1 MFTKKQPSV
10 DTMKELT
17 GEHLREA
24 DKFVRLKRYDDA
36 LQEIETA
43 YKIDPKNTYI
53 RSFLERTQYMIEK
66 ENEKRSQV
74 FGETSKT
81 NENRM
86 EVISELFASAETF
99 AKEKK
104 YPKALNELAKVYRI
118 DPKNYN
124 AHALSDRIVALMRA
138 ETALPKTQTSQSI
151 ESMPDIALLEQPI
164 TLVDNDVPAQ
174 PAIIP
179 QLQSTPNSEQQEEF
193 SRFALYRELL
203 KECWAD
209 GVITPEDSEMLHRAR
224 SQYSISFDIHCRIEV
239 DIKIDAYVDAL
250 RIVWRDG
257 VVDDNENEIL
267 EIMRKKFGITQEEQA
282 AAEKKFSAFR
292 TTKQS
297 KAMILIV
304 ENDHDNSIYVARALI
319 NHGYD
324 VKIERHPDDA
334 IHFLSTHTPDL
345 ILSEAVFPQVNID
358 GFEFFQRTRSDKR
371 LSPIP
376 FLMMTELSDA
386 RIMRAGLRMGVDYFI
401 PKPLHIGYMVA
412 IIEGKL
418 KSELQ
423 TTAEK

>member
-1 MFTKKQPSV
+1 MFTQKRPSV
-10 DTMKELT
+10 DTMKDLT
-17 GEHLREA
+17 SEHLRTA
-24 DKFVRLKRYDDA
+24 DKLVRLKRYDEA
-36 LQEIETA
+36 LLEIENA
-43 YKIDPKNTYI
+43 NKIDPKSVYI
-53 RSFLERTQYMIEK
+53 RSFLERTHYMIEK

-74 FGETSKT
+74 FGEISRT

-86 EVISELFASAETF
+86 EVISELFESVETF
-99 AKEKK
+99 IREKK

-124 AHALSDRIVALMRA
+124 AQAFSDRIVALMRA
-138 ETALPKTQTSQSI
+138 ETAVHKAQTPQSI
-151 ESMPDIALLEQPI
+151 ATASDMALLEKPI
-164 TLVDNDVPAQ
+164 GIGDNDVSTQ

-179 QLQSTPNSEQQEEF
+179 QPQSAPNSEQQEEV
-193 SRFALYRELL
+193 SRYALYRELL

-209 GVITPEDSEMLHRAR
+209 GVITPEDSDMLHRAR
-224 SQYSISFDIHCRIEV
+224 SQYSISFDTHCRIEV

-267 EIMRKKFGITQEEQA
+267 EIMRKKFGISQEEQA
-282 AAEKKFSAFR
+282 AAEEKFSGFR
-292 TTKQS
+292 KTKQS

-304 ENDHDNSIYVARALI
+304 ENDHDNSIYVARALM

-334 IHFLSTHTPDL
+334 LRFLNMHTPDL
-345 ILSEAVFPQVNID
+345 ILSEAVFPQIDTD
-358 GFEFFQRTRSDKR
+358 GFEFFQRTRLDKR
-371 LSPIP
+371 LSQIP
-376 FLMMTELSDA
+376 FVMMTELGDA

-418 KSELQ
+418 KSDLQ
-423 TTAEK
+423 TTA